1 MKIAAYIREQPA
13 ILAQLPGLV
22 APRLAEIGA
31 LQRKP
36 ERLVLLG
43 TGSSMNALLAAGPAL
58 EEATGAA
65 LSFKEP
71 EAFLRY
77 PPRADGGPALV
88 LAVSQSGRSTTTVEA
103 VRQAVGL
110 GLPTVAVIG
119 DPGSPMEQTGA
130 EIVMMP
136 IGEEKA
142 GPKTKG
148 YTGSVLTLLAIA
160 GQLGGSTLEL
170 AGLEGDINTAVTQSE
185 AAARALVQKLG
196 VPDYIQVIGQFG
208 HVGSAIEGALKI
220 AEITGIPTS
229 GLDIEEALHGHAYG
243 TNAGS
248 LLMVI
253 ARDAREAAVAA
264 NLAEGLTP
272 LGPRVVIVNLSEEK
286 TDFDLAITFPKTK
299 NGWVDTTWALFP
311 FQWMALH
318 LSDAK
323 GIADPGMIYPT
334 LGKKLNVKIRDKA

>member
-1 MKIAAYIREQPA
+1 MKIESYICEQPS
-13 ILAQLPGLV
+13 ILTQLPDLV
-22 APRLAEIGA
+22 AARLEEVQA

-36 ERLVLLG
+36 ERLILLG
-43 TGSSMNALLAAGPAL
+43 TGSSMNALIAAGPAL
-58 EEATGAA
+58 EEATGAS
-65 LSFKEP
+65 LIFKEP

-77 PPRADGGPALV
+77 PPRPDGGSPLV
-88 LAVSQSGRSTTTVEA
+88 LALSQSGRSATTVEA
-103 VRQAVGL
+103 VRRAVCL
-110 GLPTVAVIG
+110 GLPTVAIVG
-119 DPGSPMEQTGA
+119 DPESPMEQTGA
-130 EIVMMP
+130 EIVLMP

-160 GQLGGSTLEL
+160 AKLGGSRLDL
-170 AGLEGDINTAVTQSE
+170 AGFEGAIATAVAQSE
-185 AAARALVQKLG
+185 AASRALVEKLG

-253 ARDAREAAVAA
+253 ARDTQEADVAA
-264 NLAEGLTP
+264 NLAQGLTP
-272 LGPRVVIVNLSEEK
+272 LGPRVVIVNLSTAK
-286 TDFDLAITFPKTK
+286 TAFDLPITFPKMRS
-299 NGWVDTTWALFP
+299 GWVDATWAVFP
-311 FQWMALH
+311 FQWLALH
-318 LSDAK
+318 LSAAK
-323 GIADPGMIYPT
+323 GIAEPGMIYPN
-334 LGKKLNVKIRDKA
+334 LGKKLNVKIRDKV